1 MTSTL
6 TAPTLRHRKLIV
18 FLAALALLFWGAGLL
33 LSLMANVLASPAP
46 VPPHT
51 DHTTF
56 ETLPPNVI
64 VGSVTPDG
72 HVEFGTSSD
81 DSSSSEIF
89 FINGANGSSETLLG
103 TPIIEF
109 VPSDQVTSTIPENS
123 VIITPPSAVV
133 EHHTDLIS
141 SLLFSFL
148 PYALL
153 FAFGW
158 KLYGKK
164 AGGYVL
170 AAVFGLCGLSSL
182 YFMIRALT
190 SYFFEISWVKEVGT
204 VLCTLLILIWC
215 IRKRTCPKIL
225 WIAYALLN
233 GWTVL
238 HNIVVIAGWFFQSDA
253 TLPVSLWYIPA
264 TTLLD
269 CGSFVCFVLAAVL
282 ALACFTPAAPAVMAE
297 ALPSTDE

>member
-51 DHTTF
+51 DPTTF

-81 DSSSSEIF
+81 DSSVSGSVSGSF
-89 FINGANGSSETLLG
+89 FVSGVDNLPDI
-103 TPIIEF
+103 PIVEF
-109 VPSDQVTSTIPENS
+109 IPSDQVPSTMPENS

-190 SYFFEISWVKEVGT
+190 SEFFVISWVEEVGT
-204 VLCTLLILIWC
+204 VLCTLLIVIWA
-215 IRKRTCPKIL
+215 IRKRKCPKIL

-238 HNIVVIAGWFFQSDA
+238 HNIVVIAGWFFQSDV
-253 TLPVSLWYIPA
+253 TLPASLWYIPA

>member
-18 FLAALALLFWGAGLL
+18 FLAVLALLFWGAGLL

-81 DSSSSEIF
+81 DSSVSGSF
-89 FINGANGSSETLLG
+89 FVSGVDNLPDV
-103 TPIIEF
+103 PIVELI
-109 VPSDQVTSTIPENS
+109 PSDQVPSTMPENS

-190 SYFFEISWVKEVGT
+190 SEFFVISWVEEVGT
-204 VLCTLLILIWC
+204 VLCTLLIVIWA
-215 IRKRTCPKIL
+215 IRKRKCPKIL

-233 GWTVL
+233 GWIFL
-238 HNIVVIAGWFFQSDA
+238 HNIVEFIGWFLPSDA
-253 TLPVSLWYIPA
+253 PLPASLWYIPA
-264 TTLLD
+264 TAILD

-297 ALPSTDE
+297 AVPNTDE

>member
-81 DSSSSEIF
+81 DSSVSGSVSGSF
-89 FINGANGSSETLLG
+89 FVSGVDNLPEV
-103 TPIIEF
+103 PIVELIPSDR
-109 VPSDQVTSTIPENS
+109 VPSTMPENS

-141 SLLFSFL
+141 SLLFGFL

-190 SYFFEISWVKEVGT
+190 SEFFVISWVEEVGT
-204 VLCTLLILIWC
+204 VLCTLLIVIWA
-215 IRKRTCPKIL
+215 IRKRKCPKIL

-238 HNIVVIAGWFFQSDA
+238 HNIVVIAGCFFQLDA
-253 TLPVSLWYIPA
+253 TLPASLWYIPA

>member
-18 FLAALALLFWGAGLL
+18 FLAVLALLFWGAGLL

-81 DSSSSEIF
+81 DSSVSGSVSGSF
-89 FINGANGSSETLLG
+89 FVSGVDNLPEV
-103 TPIIEF
+103 PIVELIPSDK
-109 VPSDQVTSTIPENS
+109 VPSTMPENS

-190 SYFFEISWVKEVGT
+190 SEFFVISWVEEVGT
-204 VLCTLLILIWC
+204 VLCTLLIVIWA
-215 IRKRTCPKIL
+215 IRKRKCPKIL

-253 TLPVSLWYIPA
+253 MLPARLWYIPA

>member
-81 DSSSSEIF
+81 DSSVSGSVSGSF
-89 FINGANGSSETLLG
+89 FVSGVDNLPEV
-103 TPIIEF
+103 PIVELIPSDK
-109 VPSDQVTSTIPENS
+109 VPSTMPENS

-158 KLYGKK
+158 KLYSKK

-190 SYFFEISWVKEVGT
+190 SDFFEISWVKEVGT

-233 GWTVL
+233 GWIFL
-238 HNIVVIAGWFFQSDA
+238 HNIVEFIGWFSPSDA
-253 TLPVSLWYIPA
+253 TLPASLWYIPA
-264 TTLLD
+264 TAILD

>member
-81 DSSSSEIF
+81 DSSVSGSVSGSF
-89 FINGANGSSETLLG
+89 FVSGVDNLPDV
-103 TPIIEF
+103 PIVELIPSDK
-109 VPSDQVTSTIPENS
+109 VPSTMPENS

-141 SLLFSFL
+141 SLLFGFL

-233 GWTVL
+233 GWIFL
-238 HNIVVIAGWFFQSDA
+238 HNIVEFIGWFSPSDA
-253 TLPVSLWYIPA
+253 PLPASLWYIPA
-264 TTLLD
+264 TAILD

-297 ALPSTDE
+297 ALPNTDE